1 MALFMTNWVQITAP
15 SYVPETWGK
24 AVQTGTPL
32 PHSHVIEMHVFDW
45 NWAAVVCCLEYGTQE
60 WSFHPRSAAGEH
72 YLVGI
77 NDTGHPFVSKYEPL
91 THTYEVMLQL
101 PTFAPAEADV
111 KIAFREMRFGD
122 SSSGTFHSVS
132 LWLNSQHYLTF
143 TEEYTD
149 ADGVI
154 DGPIYFGLAAP
165 TGQTVTYAN
174 VRIPELTTFTDWI
187 SLDPS
192 ETSIGGLQRAIE
204 GYYLK
209 FFMRHDGALRAW
221 KPKATTALYSYSD
234 DERYNRTIQYDT
246 RDLKTHVRQL
256 GAYTQAEYI
265 RHDLVQRYGH
275 RFAEINN
282 PYLFTEEECYEQ
294 AQLAIKRLEERMLTE
309 RFASIYHPLLEVE
322 DHIQTP
328 DGERILTSR
337 NVSFE
342 IGSTATEDVEA
353 RQYTYGS

>member
-1 MALFMTNWVQITAP
+1 MALFMTNWVQVTAP
-15 SYVPETWGK
+15 SYISETWGR
-24 AVQTGTPL
+24 AVQTGVSL
-32 PHSHVIEMHVFDW
+32 PHSHVIQMHVFDW
-45 NWAAVVCCLEYGTQE
+45 NWGAVVRCLEYGTPE
-60 WSFHPRSAAGEH
+60 WGFPAPSAIGEH
-72 YLVGI
+72 YLVGV
-77 NDTGHPFVSKYEPL
+77 NDTGQPFVSKYDTL
-91 THTYEVMLQL
+91 THTYTVMLQL

-111 KIAFREMRFGD
+111 QIAFREMRFGD
-122 SSSGTFHSVS
+122 SSSDTFHSVS
-132 LWLNSQHYLTF
+132 LWLNRKHYLTF

-154 DGPIYFGLAAP
+154 DGPVYFGLAAP
-165 TGQTVTYAN
+165 KGTTVTYAN

-187 SLDPS
+187 SLDPG
-192 ETSIGGLQRAIE
+192 ETPIGGLQRAIE

-209 FFMRHDGALRAW
+209 FFIRPDGSLRAW
-221 KPKATTALYSYSD
+221 KPKTTTALYSYSD
-234 DERYNRTIQYDT
+234 DERYSRSIQHDS
-246 RDLKTHVRQL
+246 RDLKTHIRQL

-294 AQLAIKRLEERMLTE
+294 AQLAIKRLEERMLIEKFT
-309 RFASIYHPLLEVE
+309 SIYHPLLEVE

-337 NVSFE
+337 SVTFE
-342 IGSTATEDVEA
+342 VGSTATEDVEA

>member
-1 MALFMTNWVQITAP
+1 MALFMTNWMQVTAP
-15 SYVPETWGK
+15 EWVTDGWGK

-45 NWAAVVCCLEYGTQE
+45 NWAAVVRCLEYGKPT
-60 WSFHPRSAAGEH
+60 FYFPPVSAAGEH
-72 YLVGI
+72 FLVGVG
-77 NDTGHPFVSKYEPL
+77 DTGQPFISQYNPIS
-91 THTYEVMLQL
+91 HSYDIRLQL
-101 PTFAPAEADV
+101 PVFAPAEADV
-111 KIAFREMRFGD
+111 RIAFRELRFGD
-122 SSSGTFHSVS
+122 SSSDTYHSVS
-132 LWLNSQHYLTF
+132 LWLNDRHYLTF
-143 TEEYTD
+143 TQEYAD

-165 TGQTVTYAN
+165 AGQSVTYAN

-187 SLDPS
+187 SLDPG
-192 ETSIGGLQRAIE
+192 ETPIGGLQRAIE

-209 FFMRHDGALRAW
+209 FFMRHDGTLRAW
-221 KPKATTALYSYSD
+221 KPRATAAVYCYSD
-234 DERYNRTIQYDT
+234 DERFSRAIQYDT

-265 RHDLVQRYGH
+265 RQDLVQRYGH

-294 AQLAIKRLEERMLTE
+294 AQLAIRRLEERMLVE
-309 RFASIYHPLLEVE
+309 RFTALYHPLLEVE

-328 DGERILTSR
+328 DGDRILTSR
-337 NVSFE
+337 SVTFE
-342 IGSTATEDVEA
+342 IGSTATEDIEA